1 MEISQA
7 DPLRNGIQEGRPKNI
22 IDVPRVTLVFRASR
36 TPYATA
42 VKEMTSGPGIGTE
55 GQTRNLRV
63 PPLVLD
69 LLREKKP
76 G

>member
-22 IDVPRVTLVFRASR
+22 IDVSRVTLVFPATR

-42 VKEMTSGPGIGTE
+42 VREMTPD
-55 GQTRNLRV
+55 
-63 PPLVLD
+63 P
-69 LLREKKP
+69 
-76 G
+76 